1 MNNLISNLES
11 DLIGTYVKIEA
22 AAGSMNSNDQALE
35 QQVHIDATFPNVK
48 DAKEIEAALNNLVN
62 VASQY
67 ATEDK

>member
-1 MNNLISNLES
+1 MYS
-11 DLIGTYVKIEA
+11 DGQT
-22 AAGSMNSNDQALE
+22 LE
-35 QQVHIDATFPNVK
+35 QKVHIDATFPNVK